1 MTDEERR
8 NEPPD
13 GPDYCELIEA
23 ATTWHERVRF
33 RDALAVLQMDE
44 DDMIAD
50 CTAKREAAEETIACI
65 TEDIL
70 CDERLTEKDINNY
83 FGRVK

>member
-13 GPDYCELIEA
+13 GLDYAELIEA

-33 RDALAVLQMDE
+33 RDALAVLQS
-44 DDMIAD
+44 DDDLIVD
-50 CTAKREAAEETIACI
+50 DAKREAAEEVIACI

-70 CDERLTEKDINNY
+70 CDERITEQDINNY
-83 FGRVK
+83 FGRAK

>member
-8 NEPPD
+8 NEPLD
-13 GPDYCELIEA
+13 GLDYAELIEA

-33 RDALAVLQMDE
+33 RDALAVLQIDE
-44 DDMIAD
+44 DDLIASHE
-50 CTAKREAAEETIACI
+50 AKIQEAEETIACI

-70 CDERLTEKDINNY
+70 CDERITEKDIANY

>member
-8 NEPPD
+8 LEPPNV
-13 GPDYCELIEA
+13 PDYAELIEA
-23 ATTWHERVRF
+23 VTTWHERVRF
-33 RDALAVLQMDE
+33 RDALAVLHNS
-44 DDMIAD
+44 DMISETSAEY
-50 CTAKREAAEETIACI
+50 EAAEEVIACI

-70 CDERLTEKDINNY
+70 CDERIAETDINNY